1 MSIIGN
7 KFLLDFGMAK
17 VTFHLESST
26 SLTFT
31 ITEKNGKEVNET
43 ETVAITLTEL
53 KPQLYM
59 AIWDEKNGNSV
70 TQIQDYEQG
79 LVYNHWIS
87 PKGEFVH
94 AQGTL
99 KPLPE

>member
-31 ITEKNGKEVNET
+31 ITEKNGEEVNET

-70 TQIQDYEQG
+70 TQIQDHERG
-79 LVYNHWIS
+79 IVYNHWTS

-94 AQGTL
+94 AKGTL
-99 KPLPE
+99 KPLSE

>member
-1 MSIIGN
+1 MNIIGS

-17 VTFHLESST
+17 VVFQLESST

-31 ITEKNGKEVNET
+31 ITEKGGRALNET

-53 KPQLYM
+53 KPKLYM
-59 AIWDEKNGNSV
+59 AIWEEKNGNSV
-70 TQIQDYEQG
+70 TQIQDHEHG
-79 LVYNHWIS
+79 VVYNHWTS

-94 AQGTL
+94 AKGTL
-99 KPLPE
+99 KPLAE